1 MFQPSLM
8 KTWQG
13 IARHV
18 REFQQGGLKKI
29 AFLSD
34 QETAR

>member
-13 IARHV
+13 IARNL
-18 REFQQGGLKKI
+18 REFQQEGLKKI

-34 QETAR
+34 E